1 MNFKMIRE
9 ARNRNNV
16 SGIVALH
23 SSIFAKHKIKE
34 MYWNMLMTE
43 VGNAINKRKLQC
55 CVDELR
61 HRLQSSVLKVI

>member
-34 MYWNMLMTE
+34 MYWNMLMK